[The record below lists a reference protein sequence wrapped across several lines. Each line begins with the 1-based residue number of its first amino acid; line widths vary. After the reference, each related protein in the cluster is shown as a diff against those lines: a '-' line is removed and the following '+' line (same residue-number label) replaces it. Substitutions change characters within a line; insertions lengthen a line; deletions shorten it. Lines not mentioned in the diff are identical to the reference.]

1 MAVVAA
7 GVLLGTCAAWASHI
21 TSAGVLVMLQPSRVA
36 AFDAEFSVTSVRLNP
51 HRDLYLVISTN
62 GTSDVQLLSQIRTDP
77 AAGNPTLNTFVRMNG
92 QSTASVLNGQST
104 ASVLNGQSTASVL
117 NGQSTASVLNGQST
131 ASVLNGQST
140 ASVLNGQSTA
150 SVLNRNGNGYGSF
163 GSFGGYALNGQSTAS
178 VLNGQSTASVLNGQS
193 TASVLNG
200 QTTVSFLNGET
211 ITLAQS
217 TASVLNSEVNY
228 FGTRAPTQYVDQPL
242 VRQVAAGGEAHDI
255 ATGKHVVVALIDNG
269 VDQFNPVL
277 RKVLL
282 RHEGW
287 NFYDNSPN
295 WSAFA
300 DLGQASGSGLNGQ
313 STASVLNGT
322 TTLSALA
329 GDSITLD
336 QSTASVLNGA
346 GSGLQWLLR
355 QGASEVLNGCPDPP
369 ATASGVNGTIVPST
383 LSYLNQ
389 STASVLNGN
398 QQLINLVFKLI
409 ENIVSCDPDFGH
421 GTSVAGLIHLV
432 APEAMILPIK
442 AFGPGGTATAAAI
455 YQSITWAIDHHA
467 NVINMSFSAAGLDPH
482 VQAAI
487 AEAVSRGIVVVEAA
501 GNGDSTV
508 PVYPASLPGVMGV
521 GSVDGCNAPAPTAS
535 DPNPVCIPNPVF
547 YRASFSNYDPSTG
560 IVDADVAAPGVQLFT
575 TFPGFGLIWATSS
588 GTSFSTPVVAGEAA
602 LLVQLHQTDGG
613 NRTDIESTAN
623 PSIPGDLNGALG
635 YGMVQVLG
643 ALKLAPPVR
652 DHHGH
657 GHGR

>member
-1 MAVVAA
+1 MALAA
-7 GVLLGTCAAWASHI
+7 ITAGLLLGTCVALAGTV
-21 TSAGVLVMLQPSRVA
+21 TSDGVLVTLKPNQVA
-36 AFDAEFSVTSVRLNP
+36 AFDARYSVTSVRLNP
-51 HRDLYLVISTN
+51 HRDLYLVTSTN
-62 GTSDVQLLSQIRTDP
+62 GTSDQQLLNEIKSDP
-77 AAGNPTLNTFVRMNG
+77 SAGTASLNTYVRMNG

-150 SVLNRNGNGYGSF
+150 SVLN
-163 GSFGGYALNGQSTAS
+163 
-178 VLNGQSTASVLNGQS
+178 GQS

-211 ITLAQS
+211 VTLDQS

-228 FGTRAPTQYVDQPL
+228 FGSRAPAQYVNQPL
-242 VRQVAAGGEAHDI
+242 VGQVAAGEEAHDI
-255 ATGKHVVVALIDNG
+255 ATGKGVVVALIDNG

-300 DLGQASGSGLNGQ
+300 DLGQASGTSLDGQ
-313 STASVLNGT
+313 STASVLNGA
-322 TTLSALA
+322 TTLSTL
-329 GDSITLD
+329 DSGGFGLD

-346 GSGLQWLLR
+346 RGGVDWLLD
-355 QGASEVLNGCPDPP
+355 QSTASVLNGCPDPP
-369 ATASGVNGTIVPST
+369 LAAGTILPNT

-398 QQLINLVFKLI
+398 QQLISLVFKLI
-409 ENIVSCDPDFGH
+409 ENILSCDPDFGH

-432 APEAMILPIK
+432 APEAKILPIK

-455 YQSITWAIDHHA
+455 YQSLTWAIDHHA
-467 NVINMSFSAAGLDPH
+467 NVINLSFSATGLDPY
-482 VQAAI
+482 VRAAI
-487 AEAVSRGIVVVEAA
+487 AEAVSKGIVVVAAA
-501 GNGDSTV
+501 GNSDSAV

-521 GSVDGCNAPAPTAS
+521 GAVDGCNAPAPSAS
-535 DPNPVCIPNPVF
+535 NPTPGCIPNPVF
-547 YRASFSNYDPSTG
+547 YRAGFSNYDPSSG

-602 LLVQLHQTDGG
+602 LLVQLRQSGSA
-613 NRTDIESTAN
+613 NRSDIESTSN

-643 ALKLAPPVR
+643 ALRTAPPPPHQNR
-652 DHHGH
+652 GDH